1 MFIMFS
7 FDLVAKSPS
16 ASTRSFRATVF
27 PLNIYEILKILFDPK
42 KSWQHDSFEVEIL
55 LSECLREWRNFH
67 FAKGKIFVIFLSL
80 GLIFAPLLSDQ
91 DTIKM
96 IKEIFEAK
104 NEMDKLKGWKWICNF
119 DTDLWPGHHKFG
131 KSRCLCL

>member
-1 MFIMFS
+1 MSEEMEKLS
-7 FDLVAKSPS
+7 F
-16 ASTRSFRATVF
+16 
-27 PLNIYEILKILFDPK
+27 
-42 KSWQHDSFEVEIL
+42 
-55 LSECLREWRNFH
+55 C
-67 FAKGKIFVIFLSL
+67 KGEIFVIFLSL

-119 DTDLWPGHHKFG
+119 DTDL
-131 KSRCLCL
+131 